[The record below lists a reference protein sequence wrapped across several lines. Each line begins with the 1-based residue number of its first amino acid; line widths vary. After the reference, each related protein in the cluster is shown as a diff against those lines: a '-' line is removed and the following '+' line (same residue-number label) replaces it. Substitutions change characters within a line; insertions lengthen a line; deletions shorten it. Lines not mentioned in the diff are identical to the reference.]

1 MSEEKSPGL
10 TNIAAKI
17 VPGHGIAS
25 GKTKDRRFP
34 SGTISLQMPHFESE
48 GFSGKSLHQGTL
60 NLDVS
65 PYSFILGIP
74 SYQFSQV
81 KWCEDLEPENFSFFP
96 CRLIDP
102 LDDNRKEYPSYVYW
116 PHPSTK
122 PGFEQPPCVLE
133 LLAPYIPDVKYG
145 QSLLIKSEPKII
157 RFE

>member
-1 MSEEKSPGL
+1 MLEEKSPGL
-10 TNIAAKI
+10 TKITAKI

-25 GKTKDRRFP
+25 GKKEDHRFP
-34 SGTISLQMPHFESE
+34 NGTISMQMPFFESE
-48 GFSGKSLHQGTL
+48 GFSGKPFHRGTL

-81 KWCEDLEPENFSFFP
+81 KWCEYLPPENFSFFP

-133 LLAPYIPDVKYG
+133 LLAPYIPSVQYG
-145 QSLLIKSEPKII
+145 QSLFIKSIPEII
-157 RFE
+157 RFA

>member
-1 MSEEKSPGL
+1 MFLPL
-10 TNIAAKI
+10 DVRRKI
-17 VPGHGIAS
+17 
-25 GKTKDRRFP
+25 
-34 SGTISLQMPHFESE
+34 SGTNQHCSE
-48 GFSGKSLHQGTL
+48 DSTRSW
-60 NLDVS
+60 V
-65 PYSFILGIP
+65 
-74 SYQFSQV
+74 SQV
-81 KWCEDLEPENFSFFP
+81 KWCEDLEPENFSFFS

-133 LLAPYIPDVKYG
+133 LLAPYIPDVQYG